1 VLVPA
6 KGCAIVMMRPAA
18 ESVGGG
24 GAEFG
29 GGEEFANG
37 AAFLDVANIRLAVAV
52 AGWDAFHGKMT
63 AAGRLVLREVEA
75 LGNAPLAA
83 VA

>member
-1 VLVPA
+1 
-6 KGCAIVMMRPAA
+6 MMRPSA
-18 ESVGGG
+18 ESVRGGG
-24 GAEFG
+24 GEFGGEEEFG

-75 LGNAPLAA
+75 LRNAPLAA